1 MEKINIAELLKDCP
15 KGMELDCSIYDDVKF
30 MEVDTESDTI
40 ILLVG
45 NKFIRRLN
53 NYGQDDVVNF
63 AKCVIFPKGKTTW
76 EGFVP
81 PIKFKN
87 GDVVVDDSG
96 AIFLYKQIHTYYEE
110 PYADFYCGL
119 SSEFRRFKIKTG
131 EYQHCGKIDY
141 IRLATED
148 EKKELFDAIKEHG
161 YKWNEETKTLEKLIV
176 PKFKDG
182 DKVTIKEGDGK
193 YYIRIGEIPQN
204 ETSSIYRG
212 DNIIGKENGVS
223 VYNCVEINNKYHIV
237 MPIPLKEGQ
246 GSTYEIFIQSITQC
260 RFKIDKPSKVY
271 LVTGD
276 EVGVGNDNEPILK
289 NIKIIKDITS
299 DFINT

>member
-1 MEKINIAELLKDCP
+1 MTQLAIKGHPTRGKEVIQLLEMLGGVNCYNLYGNTNFSYYTIENNEI
-15 KGMELDCSIYDDVKF
+15 KGGIY
-30 MEVDTESDTI
+30 
-40 ILLVG
+40 
-45 NKFIRRLN
+45 
-53 NYGQDDVVNF
+53 
-63 AKCVIFPKGKTTW
+63 IF
-76 EGFVP
+76 
-81 PIKFKN
+81 
-87 GDVVVDDSG
+87 GD
-96 AIFLYKQIHTYYEE
+96 E
-110 PYADFYCGL
+110 PYKF
-119 SSEFRRFKIKTG
+119 F
-131 EYQHCGKIDY
+131 
-141 IRLATED
+141 
-148 EKKELFDAIKEHG
+148 
-161 YKWNEETKTLEKLIV
+161 TLEEFEEKYPYKV
-176 PKFKDG
+176 G

-260 RFKIDKPSKVY
+260 RFKIDNPSKVY

-276 EVGVGNDNEPILK
+276 EVGVGNDNEPTLK